1 MKKKKG
7 FTLLELMVTL
17 SIFSILS
24 LMITA
29 MLIQSQ
35 KILVRADKGS
45 AIQNEVRTALLKIQS
60 EAKKYDEVVVNNKF
74 GLFNGDKWEIV
85 EGDTSAR
92 ELLRF
97 INDKEDIAKV
107 YVEVNEDNKHQLIE
121 FNINKST
128 NTIIDNS
135 KSVLI
140 SNINGDDANSI
151 LVNLYESS
159 KNNKLI
165 TIDCSSMITED
176 GINKASYIASF
187 SKNVDNGIDLPND
200 GGEADGDSGT
210 GGVDDSD
217 ENKNPEDEE
226 DDNDGWYEDWQ
237 KDGIIITLNS
247 ENGGWTINIENKSNF
262 DIFGWELLV
271 KLDNG
276 KIESYYNGQVENLE
290 NNIYKI
296 YSKDFYQNEIK
307 KESNKVLSGRY
318 NGKMTGNIN
327 DITFRYKKVI
337 ESDNKYLELENG
349 VGLKLAMTNHWDGT
363 AQWRIDIKNSGNKTI
378 NKWELIFEFEKPI
391 NSVGWGLQFEYLGNG
406 KYKIKNSEQN
416 EIYMNS
422 EKSINFESGSGVLDR
437 NLKNVEFN
445 IIN

>member
-1 MKKKKG
+1 MKKKNA

-35 KILVRADKGS
+35 KILARADTGS

-60 EAKKYDEVVVNNKF
+60 EAKKYDEVVINNKF
-74 GLFNGDKWEIV
+74 GIFNGDKWEIV
-85 EGDTSAR
+85 EGNTSAR

-97 INDKEDIAKV
+97 SNDEEDIAKV
-107 YVEVNEDNKHQLIE
+107 YVEVNEDNKHQLVE
-121 FNINKST
+121 FNINKIT

-140 SNINGDDANSI
+140 SNIDGEDANSI
-151 LVNLYESS
+151 LVHLYESS
-159 KNNKLI
+159 KDNKLI
-165 TIDCSSMITED
+165 TVDCSSMITED
-176 GINKASYIASF
+176 SINKTSYIASF
-187 SKNVDNGIDLPND
+187 SKNVDNDIDIDLPND
-200 GGEADGDSGT
+200 SSETDGDDGNDGNSG
-210 GGVDDSD
+210 GSNVDEESD
-217 ENKNPEDEE
+217 E
-226 DDNDGWYEDWQ
+226 DGWYENWQ
-237 KDGIIITLNS
+237 KDGIMITLNS
-247 ENGGWTINIENKSNF
+247 ENGGWSINIENKSNF

-271 KLDNG
+271 KLDSG
-276 KIESYYNGQVENLE
+276 MIESYYNGKVENLG
-290 NNIYKI
+290 NNVYKI
-296 YSKDFYQNEIK
+296 YSNDFYQAEIK
-307 KESNKVLSGRY
+307 KGGSKVLSGRY
-318 NGKMTGNIN
+318 NGQMTGNIN

-349 VGLKLAMTNHWDGT
+349 VGLKLSMTNHWDGT
-363 AQWRIDIKNSGNKTI
+363 AQWRIDIKNTGNKTI
-378 NKWELIFEFEKPI
+378 NKWELIFDFEKPI

-406 KYKIKNSEQN
+406 KYRIKNSEQN
-416 EIYMNS
+416 EIYINS

>member
-35 KILVRADKGS
+35 KILARADNGS

-140 SNINGDDANSI
+140 SNINGEDASSI
-151 LVNLYESS
+151 LVHLYESS
-159 KNNKLI
+159 NDNKLI
-165 TIDCSSMITED
+165 TIDCSSMITEE
-176 GINKASYIASF
+176 GINKTSYIASF
-187 SKNVDNGIDLPND
+187 SKNIDKDIDLSED
-200 GGEADGDSGT
+200 DIKE
-210 GGVDDSD
+210 DDSD

-226 DDNDGWYEDWQ
+226 NDNDGWYEDWQ
-237 KDGIIITLNS
+237 KDGIVITLNS
-247 ENGGWTINIENKSNF
+247 ENGSWTINIENKGSF

-276 KIESYYNGQVENLE
+276 MIESYYNGQVENLG
-290 NNIYKI
+290 NNVYRI
-296 YSKDFYQNEIK
+296 YSNDFHQAEIK
-307 KESNKVLSGRY
+307 KGWNKVLSGRY
-318 NGKMTGNIN
+318 NGQMTGNIN
-327 DITFRYKKVI
+327 DIIFRYKKVI

-349 VGLKLAMTNHWDGT
+349 VGLKLAMTNQWDGA

-422 EKSINFESGSGVLDR
+422 ESSITFESGSGVLDR